1 VTTPEKPVAP
11 DSTPATIAKPSTLF
25 TPKIRALFTLVM
37 VVGALTYFAFVAFR
51 GATVN
56 YHTVA
61 QALTLAPTAVDRQIG
76 VKGKL
81 VKGSFAR
88 SPSGLVANFQVR
100 DEDGANTLQVSYSG
114 EVGQVFFNEH
124 SEIILQGAIGKDH
137 VFAAEQL
144 TVRCPSKYLTEQEKA
159 ELEAQDGG
167 RPAPPP
173 YQPDY
178 FKTGT

>member
-1 VTTPEKPVAP
+1 MTTPDKPTVPEVAPAPVAR
-11 DSTPATIAKPSTLF
+11 PSTLF
-25 TPKIRALFTLVM
+25 TPKTRALFVLV
-37 VVGALTYFAFVAFR
+37 VVAGALAYFAFIAFR

-61 QALTLAPTAVDRQIG
+61 QALALSPTAADRQIG
-76 VKGKL
+76 LKGKL

-88 SPSGLVANFQVR
+88 SASGLVANFRVR
-100 DEDGANTLQVSYSG
+100 DEDGSDTLNVRYSG

-124 SEIILQGAIGKDH
+124 SEIILQGAIGADH

-159 ELEAQDGG
+159 ELEAQNGG
-167 RPAPPP
+167 LPVPPP